1 MKKYTSLFLRFPIAL
16 SMLGH
21 GLVRLP
27 KLNVFSGWMAE
38 FMQKSYLPQPLIL
51 GFGYALPFIEIIIGL
66 FLLAGVFQRYTLY
79 AGLVLMA
86 LLIFGST
93 TIENWTAIDAQLL
106 HAVYFAGL
114 LVLNELYGNKKSM

>member
-1 MKKYTSLFLRFPIAL
+1 
-16 SMLGH
+16 MLGH

-27 KLNVFSGWMAE
+27 KLNVFSGWMVE

-66 FLLAGVFQRYTLY
+66 LLLTGVFQRWALY

-86 LLIFGST
+86 ILIFGST
-93 TIENWTAIDAQLL
+93 TIENWTAIDTQLL
-106 HAVYFAGL
+106 HAAYFAGL
-114 LVLNELYGNKKSM
+114 LVLKELCGNKKAM